1 MEITMAKPELKSK
14 LYKALRMKVKPSN
27 LTGYAVTDRYVGDKA
42 SVQSRYV
49 KTSNCKLYETDY
61 GMFLIH
67 NNHKDKPY
75 RVIGIYPTE
84 GKAQRRRVR
93 HVKHLE
99 NNMGKTIVPQSQLGG

>member
-1 MEITMAKPELKSK
+1 MASTNTNLQSLLIKAKTIHLK
-14 LYKALRMKVKPSN
+14 LSN
-27 LTGYAVTDRYVGDKA
+27 LEGYAVTDRYVGDKA
-42 SVQSRYV
+42 SVQSRCV

-67 NNHKDKPY
+67 NSYKDKPY

-84 GKAQRRRVR
+84 GKAQRKRVR

-99 NNMGKTIVPQSQLGG
+99 NNMGKTVVPQSQLEQ